1 MLIAIIALS
10 IFVLILSYFAWSQI
24 RINAM
29 LIEKNKSQHIEAYD
43 SQQKV
48 NMSQQKVNMSQQKVN
63 MSIMDSIN
71 RNSKSISD
79 IYEQMAKGTEADIKI
94 LEHIEEMKR
103 EETAI
108 GMLAAGIKPNWST
121 GIPGGMTAG
130 YGKLDDNGF
139 WQFELPNHIVKA
151 IESKK
156 SSVTESPDF

>member
-1 MLIAIIALS
+1 MLMAIIALS

-43 SQQKV
+43 
-48 NMSQQKVNMSQQKVN
+48 SQQKVNMSQQKVN

>member
-43 SQQKV
+43 
-48 NMSQQKVNMSQQKVN
+48 SQQKVNMSQQKVN